1 MPTLKG
7 DQDRAD
13 AAKDSAE
20 SEEMPN
26 RPLADRQTPPE
37 RDPQFAHLGLDGL
50 REYRSTLTHEE
61 SRVSYWRRI
70 IQARLDIVRGGNSSV
85 DDLRNVFA
93 ERNPGTR
100 RTALLSVIPTDDMPP
115 LPDLASLWSREP
127 TPGDLDG
134 NAELIHELS
143 KAETQLSA
151 YRTALHRQL
160 AAATAE
166 LIARYRE
173 QPDLCLSALPAAR
186 SASRV
191 TA

>member
-1 MPTLKG
+1 
-7 DQDRAD
+7 
-13 AAKDSAE
+13 
-20 SEEMPN
+20 MPN
-26 RPLADRQTPPE
+26 RPTADRQTPPE

-70 IQARLDIVRGGNSSV
+70 IQARLDIVTTAVRGGNASV

-93 ERNPGTR
+93 ERAPGTR
-100 RTALLSVIPTDDMPP
+100 RTALLSVIPNHDMPP

-127 TPGDLDG
+127 DPRNPDS

-186 SASRV
+186 SAGRV